1 MTQFK
6 KDISEL
12 NQTFRESDSYDE
24 LDDRL
29 GASSDLR
36 NSYSSDFDPSYK
48 DQYEIKR
55 NYYGFGPKGY
65 RRSDQKLK
73 DEARL
78 LLNQDP
84 ILDSSNINIEV
95 FNNVIY
101 LRGFVDSR
109 KDKKR
114 AELLIEDIFGI
125 EDIQNQL
132 KIMR

>member
-1 MTQFK
+1 MTQIK
-6 KDISEL
+6 KDFSEL
-12 NQTFRESDSYDE
+12 NQTFRESDSYDDI
-24 LDDRL
+24 DDRVGSGIEQL
-29 GASSDLR
+29 
-36 NSYSSDFDPSYK
+36 NSYTSDFDPSYK
-48 DQYEIKR
+48 DQYEIRR
-55 NYYGFGPKGY
+55 NYYGYGPKGY

-95 FNNVIY
+95 FNNVIF

-114 AELLIEDIFGI
+114 AEFLIEDIFGI

>member
-6 KDISEL
+6 KDFSEL

-24 LDDRL
+24 FED
-29 GASSDLR
+29 GPSSDSGQR
-36 NSYSSDFDPSYK
+36 NSYSSDFDPSYR

-65 RRSDQKLK
+65 KRSDQKLK
-73 DEARL
+73 DEASL